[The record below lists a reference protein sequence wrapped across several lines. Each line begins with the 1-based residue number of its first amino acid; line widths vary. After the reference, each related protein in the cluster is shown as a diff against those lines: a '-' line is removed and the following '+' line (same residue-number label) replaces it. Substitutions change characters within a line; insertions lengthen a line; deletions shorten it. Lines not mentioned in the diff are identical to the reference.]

1 MLTENNAFLQVVVGN
16 VFKYQGPICYQM
28 LNGLHPA
35 RNTHALQ
42 AQAWKHTCICRLLLL
57 FYTICITTQTHDP
70 KKKFPLNEKND
81 LRGHQI
87 SPGTQGLRVKF

>member
-42 AQAWKHTCICRLLLL
+42 AQAWKHTYMHL
-57 FYTICITTQTHDP
+57 
-70 KKKFPLNEKND
+70 
-81 LRGHQI
+81 
-87 SPGTQGLRVKF
+87 